1 MPGAPRRR
9 SGADLVLDVL
19 ESEGIRHI
27 FGNPGTTELP
37 LMDALST
44 RSDVSYV
51 LGLHESVCAG
61 MADGYARA
69 SMRHS
74 FVNLHTAAGLGNAV
88 GILCNAAATRTPI
101 VVTAGQQDQRHL
113 FAEPFLAGRLTEIAG
128 GFAKQVNEVH
138 HVADLAPVLR
148 RAFRDASAPPAGP
161 VFVSIPMDLLEQE
174 TSLPAPPA
182 TQVDGRTVPV
192 EIGRLAALVRDV
204 PRRSFAVVAGD
215 EVASSGAVEV
225 LTEFAE
231 RLGCGVYGT
240 PLHSSLVFPT
250 THPLWSGAL
259 PADAHQ
265 MAALLSRYERVLLVG
280 SRGFMTFVY
289 KDAWPLPGDVEL
301 LHLSPA
307 PSDLGRTYPARIALV
322 GDPRET
328 LRELLALLEP
338 LDADEVAAAAAA
350 VGAASARRAEADAAR
365 ADAAEAGTDPEGR
378 MHPMAAV
385 RAVLAALPK
394 DTTVVDEAVTND
406 PYIRAFHRVHE
417 PNRFFY
423 SRGGGLG
430 WGVPAALGASLATDR
445 SPVVAM
451 TGDGSFLYSPQSL
464 WTAVHEDLPVVAVV
478 LNNRGYLILRHILS
492 DMRRQESPG
501 GAAVEERA
509 HVGTEIEAPS
519 VDLVAVAKGFG
530 ASAVR
535 VTELDDVGDAVSAAL
550 GARRPFLLDISVSA
564 PSEAGGQPSRHHSAA
579 RDG

>member
-1 MPGAPRRR
+1 MPGASRRR

-19 ESEGIRHI
+19 ESEGIRYI

-44 RSDVSYV
+44 RADISYV

-69 SMRHS
+69 SMRPS

-88 GILCNAAATRTPI
+88 GVLSNAAATRTPI

-128 GFAKQVNEVH
+128 GFAKQVSEVH
-138 HVADLAPVLR
+138 HVADLAPMLR

-161 VFVSIPMDLLEQE
+161 VFVSIPMDVLGQD
-174 TSLPAPPA
+174 TTLPAPPA
-182 TQVDGRTVPV
+182 THVDERTVPV

-215 EVASSGAVEV
+215 EVASSGAVEI
-225 LTEFAE
+225 LTEVAE
-231 RLGCGVYGT
+231 RLGCAVYGT

-250 THPLWSGAL
+250 SHPLWSGAL
-259 PADAHQ
+259 PADAEK
-265 MAALLSRYERVLLVG
+265 MASLLSAYQRVLLVG
-280 SRGFMTFVY
+280 SRGFMTFVH
-289 KDAWPLPGDVEL
+289 KDAWPLPSHVEL

-328 LRELLALLEP
+328 LRELLALLDP
-338 LDADEVAAAAAA
+338 LDPDEVAAAAAA
-350 VGAASARRAEADAAR
+350 VGAASAGRVAADRAR
-365 ADAAEAGTDPEGR
+365 ADAAEASVDPEGR

-385 RAVLAALPK
+385 RAVLAALPPAL
-394 DTTVVDEAVTND
+394 TVVDEAVTND
-406 PYIRAFHRVHE
+406 PYIRAFHRVGE
-417 PNRFFY
+417 PGRFLY

-430 WGVPAALGASLATDR
+430 WGVPAALGVSLATDR
-445 SPVVAM
+445 SSVVAI

-492 DMRRQESPG
+492 DMRRQ
-501 GAAVEERA
+501 GAPVGAPLEERA
-509 HVGTEIEAPS
+509 HVGTEIAAPA
-519 VDLVAVAKGFG
+519 VDLVAVAEGFG

-535 VTELDDVGDAVSAAL
+535 VRALDDVGEAVSGAL
-550 GARRPFLLDISVSA
+550 SARRPFLVEISVSA
-564 PSEAGGQPSRHHSAA
+564 PSPT
-579 RDG
+579 